1 MSSNGFIYRRLARF
15 MPCVFPHVGGGNL
28 SLNNKYDIA
37 SLRDV
42 FMSMH
47 YWRAF
52 EHLSS
57 PPGLIVDLGAH
68 CGHFSVLCHLAIL
81 ERFGIDS
88 AEYILVEALP
98 LLIPKIQRV
107 VEEAGF
113 SQQVK
118 IVQGLVGKVEGI
130 ASFQTDPRNLLSSKA
145 LPESSNGRSTKL
157 AYKDLD
163 SIVPPG
169 IPIDILKIDIEGSEY
184 DLVRNYRH
192 ILLSAK
198 ILLIEVHGPID
209 HQLGFEHEL
218 SGAGFFSLSP
228 PIVKET
234 ERLLCYGLRPSG
246 ETIRSLASLVL

>member
-1 MSSNGFIYRRLARF
+1 MTSNGFIYRRLARF
-15 MPCVFPHVGGGNL
+15 MPCVFPHVGSGNL

-42 FMSMH
+42 FMSTH

-57 PPGLIVDLGAH
+57 PPELIVDLGAH

-81 ERFGIDS
+81 ERFGSDS
-88 AEYILVEALP
+88 AQYILVEALP
-98 LLIPKIQRV
+98 LLMPKIQRV

-118 IVQGLVGKVEGI
+118 IVQGLVGRKAGS
-130 ASFQTDPRNLLSSKA
+130 ASFQTDPRNLLSSKV
-145 LPESSNGRSTKL
+145 LPQSSRGKL
-157 AYKDLD
+157 PVLSYKDLD
-163 SIVPPG
+163 SIVPPETA
-169 IPIDILKIDIEGSEY
+169 IDILKIDIEGSEY
-184 DLVRNYRH
+184 DLVKNYRH

-198 ILLIEVHGPID
+198 ILLIEVHGLIED
-209 HQLGFEHEL
+209 QLNFEGEL
-218 SGAGFFSLSP
+218 SAAGFFSLSP

-234 ERLLCYGLRPSG
+234 ERLLCYGIRPFG
-246 ETIRSLASLVL
+246 ETIRSLASQIL